1 MVWEWVNSHEG
12 LNMYRKLAITILA
25 LSVGAGLVLALPASS
40 AQAQQQP
47 QKKAQGQSRPAGNAG
62 ASRGAARTGG
72 PSAGRAAIQSRART
86 VTQSSPRNVT
96 QSRAR
101 TVTQGS
107 ARTITQSRVRTVTQG
122 RSRTVTQG
130 SARSV
135 TRRGART
142 VTKQVVA
149 PAAAAKVVAPSG
161 ANAHVVT
168 ASRLRGAPARGA
180 GRTSIR
186 GQNFSA
192 WRRGY
197 RVRHGNGWST
207 FVALSALSAIAIGS
221 NNYYPYAYI
230 SAPQDY
236 CDGLTEDGCQLMW
249 QQVQTDE
256 GDLVYQCVAYCPWQQ

>member
-1 MVWEWVNSHEG
+1 
-12 LNMYRKLAITILA
+12 MYRKLAIAILA
-25 LSVGAGLVLALPASS
+25 LSVGAGLVLALSASS
-40 AQAQQQP
+40 AQAQQQQ
-47 QKKAQGQSRPAGNAG
+47 QKKAQGQSRPSGNAG

-107 ARTITQSRVRTVTQG
+107 ARAITQSRVRT
-122 RSRTVTQG
+122 QG
-130 SARSV
+130 SARST
-135 TRRGART
+135 TRRGVRT

-161 ANAHVVT
+161 ANARVVT
-168 ASRLRGAPARGA
+168 ASRLRGVPARGA